1 MSCSP
6 SWEEL
11 LNGGVPKIRH
21 IPEACERNTLSAFKC
36 NMFHEASCSP
46 ALPGILRILLR
57 NWSDNLRSAV
67 LSIKRESQLELPVKG
82 SSAWNLTLGLGLAVS
97 PWLRAIYCQLGL
109 SLWVAASWGCG
120 TGSWR
125 ELDSRNRALEIG
137 SHQIGLD
144 QLTPAN
150 APGVLEAYDAIIVD
164 LQLVDEVP
172 KVKVK
177 CNVATPL

>member
-46 ALPGILRILLR
+46 ALPGFFKFFCAIAPAISGPQCCQSNGRVS
-57 NWSDNLRSAV
+57 WSFLCKAAV
-67 LSIKRESQLELPVKG
+67 HGIWHLALVSQ
-82 SSAWNLTLGLGLAVS
+82 SR
-97 PWLRAIYCQLGL
+97 WLRAIYCQLGL

-125 ELDSRNRALEIG
+125 ELDSRNRALESG